1 MRRFLV
7 RVQVGELD
15 CRTGLHPLRLSL
27 LIPTPL
33 IPTPAGVVARLRGAD
48 AAGKT
53 RNYDQSMIFHGRFT
67 SAGWTERHSEHW
79 HEPWQE
85 IEAWHSQRQNSAGAR
100 RMRVILPV
108 VLSLVLQVPAVFF
121 RLRPGTGFVHTGVW
135 NDTRMLA
142 VSLVLA
148 LLGPLVLI
156 AARRFPGPVVAI
168 TAAAGGVDLLLFNN
182 SDHPPYVA
190 LAFAIVSAVVR
201 GARIWAWISV
211 GAAWILALAISLVIG
226 LDVSPPRIA
235 AVTLGILIV
244 LGVGEGVRTRREQFV
259 EISRRI
265 AERKQSELQA
275 ERVRIARELHDVLAH
290 SLSQINVQAGV
301 GLHLMDKQPEKAKA
315 ALASIKESSKNA
327 LDEVRSVLGV
337 LRAEG
342 GADPSAP
349 LVPEPDL
356 SRLSGL
362 AASIAAEGLAVDVRN
377 SIETAPSAAAQL
389 ALYRIAQE
397 SLTNVLRHAKA
408 TAVTIIAGEED
419 GSYLL
424 EITDNGTGSPPRQD
438 NGGRGLLGM
447 HERAELLGGSLA
459 AGPLETGGFRVSARI
474 PQPAAVS
481 LSGTFPSGSHSS
493 ELAGSRDAD
502 PELAGSGHTGSGT
515 QVSGSTASVSSLSAS
530 SKGTP

>member
-27 LIPTPL
+27 FMTTPS
-33 IPTPAGVVARLRGAD
+33 GVVASLRRVD
-48 AAGKT
+48 APGET
-53 RNYDQSMIFHGRFT
+53 RNYDRTMTLHGRF
-67 SAGWTERHSEHW
+67 ARARWTEQHSEHW

-85 IEAWHSQRQNSAGAR
+85 IEAGHALRQNSAAAR
-100 RMRVILPV
+100 RMRVVLPV
-108 VLSLVLQVPAVFF
+108 VLSLLVQVPAVFF
-121 RLRPGTGFVHTGVW
+121 RFRPGAGVVRTVVW
-135 NDTRMLA
+135 NDPRMLT
-142 VSLVLA
+142 VSLAFA
-148 LLGPLVLI
+148 LLGPLVLL

-168 TAAAGGVDLLLFNN
+168 AAAAGGADLLLFSN

-315 ALASIKESSKNA
+315 ALASIKESSKTA
-327 LDEVRSVLGV
+327 LDEVRSVLGI

-356 SRLSGL
+356 SRLTGL

-377 SIETAPSAAAQL
+377 SIEAAPSAAVQL

-408 TAVTIIAGEED
+408 TAVTVIASEEC

-438 NGGRGLLGM
+438 TGGRGLVGM

-481 LSGTFPSGSHSS
+481 LSGAFPSGSHSS
-493 ELAGSRDAD
+493 ELAGSRYTD
-502 PELAGSGHTGSGT
+502 PELAGSGHTGSGP
-515 QVSGSTASVSSLSAS
+515 QVAGFPASVSPLSAPP
-530 SKGTP
+530 KGTP